1 MNQDEKRQVF
11 CEGKKQRIDLG
22 SQRTDSQ
29 GERDSGERE
38 RERGKETSES
48 KQIDMGEE

>member
-1 MNQDEKRQVF
+1 MNRDEKRQVF

-29 GERDSGERE
+29 GERSSAGREKAKERD
-38 RERGKETSES
+38 SES
-48 KQIDMGEE
+48 KQIDMGE